1 MRISVILDNELNSDI
16 RVLREIK
23 LLKENGFDVSVL
35 CLGFDKKKYEVP
47 VPGITVERISL
58 RRKLKDTLFF
68 FLNTFPAY
76 EWLWTS
82 HISRHIRKTR
92 PDYMHVHDLYMAR
105 SAHKGIRRSGKKI
118 PIILDLHENYPFT
131 VTTYNWTK
139 GFLRN
144 LLSRPEAWKKKERE
158 YLCYAD
164 RTIVLSGEYRD
175 RLIEQYPELKPENFC
190 VFPNVP
196 DLPQPAEKNEV
207 RVDNPFNNG
216 FPVLLY
222 YGVIAERRGVFE
234 TIQVFTKLVREGF
247 PVNLLFIGPVDR
259 HDRPRFEKATHD
271 PLLSDNLRHISWI
284 DARDFPAYLKISDIC
299 LAPFHVNPQHESGVA
314 NKVYDYM
321 LGGKPL
327 IVSACRPQKNLVEKH
342 ECGLVFHDQDEYY
355 RAIIRLAGNESL
367 RRAMG
372 ANGYT
377 AIRDHYNIPAMKDQ
391 LLSGC
396 YSPRHNSK

>member
-259 HDRPRFEKATHD
+259 HDRPRFEKAIYE
-271 PLLSDNLRHISWI
+271 PILSDNLRHISWI

>member
-1 MRISVILDNELNSDI
+1 MRISIILDNDLNYDI

-23 LLKENGFDVSVL
+23 ILKENGFDVSVL
-35 CLGFDKKKYEVP
+35 CFGFGKKKYEVP
-47 VPGITVERISL
+47 VPGISVERISL
-58 RRKLKDTLFF
+58 RRKVKDTLFF
-68 FLNTFPAY
+68 FLNTLPAY
-76 EWLWTS
+76 EWLWS
-82 HISRHIRKTR
+82 SYIIRHIRRTN
-92 PDYMHVHDLYMAR
+92 PDYLHVHDLYMAR
-105 SAHKGIRRSGKKI
+105 SAHKGILSSGKKI
-118 PIILDLHENYPFT
+118 PVILDLHENYPFT

-158 YLCYAD
+158 YLGYAD
-164 RTIVLSGEYRD
+164 RFIVLSGEYRD
-175 RLIEQYPELKPENFC
+175 SLVAQYPELKQENFC

-196 DLPQPAEKNEV
+196 DLPHPAEKNGVPAE
-207 RVDNPFNNG
+207 NPFKSG
-216 FPVLLY
+216 FPILLY

-234 TIQVFTKLVREGF
+234 TIEVFTKLIREGY

-259 HDRPRFEKATHD
+259 HDRPRFEKAIHD
-271 PLLSDNLRHISWI
+271 PLLSHNIRHIPWI
-284 DARDFPAYLKISDIC
+284 HARDFPSYLKISDIC

-355 RAIIRLAGNESL
+355 RAIIRLAENESL
-367 RRAMG
+367 RKTMG
-372 ANGYT
+372 ANGYM
-377 AIRDHYNIPAMKDQ
+377 AIRDHYNIPAIKDK
-391 LLSGC
+391 LLSVC
-396 YSPRHNSK
+396 YSSLQI